1 MRKVIQLMLQL
12 MLLSTI
18 SYLRLAIFQQMSN
31 VKLKD
36 FVNFIAK
43 V

>member
-18 SYLRLAIFQQMSN
+18 SYLILAIFQQMSN

-36 FVNFIAK
+36 FINFLAK